1 LDLALIGPNIRA
13 MQRPESVKDESKW
26 IKDCTKIRARALE
39 LVDGKI
45 SLIDA
50 ALAFEKLAV

>member
-1 LDLALIGPNIRA
+1 